1 MHRNESPSRLSRIE
15 TLWSVVQRAH
25 GDDSDDQLPAQQEL
39 LDLYGSAI
47 KRYLLA
53 ATRNEDVADELFQ
66 QFAVKFVN
74 GEFKSADPDRGRF
87 RSFVKT
93 VLARMIALHYRKQKT
108 RRERTWGE
116 HAESA
121 AEVDR
126 PSDDRTFIISW
137 REDLLAQTWRRL
149 ADHESQTKVRY
160 NTVLRMRVADPG
172 LGGREFARNVSEALG
187 KPMEPGAV
195 RVMVHRAREKF
206 ANLLTMTVSES
217 LGSRRRDIVESELIE
232 LGLIDY
238 CREALDAL
246 PAEQ

>member
-1 MHRNESPSRLSRIE
+1 MPANESPSRLSRIE

-25 GDDSDDQLPAQQEL
+25 GDDPANQLPAQQEL

-53 ATRNEDVADELFQ
+53 ATRNEDVADDLFQ
-66 QFAVKFVN
+66 QFAVKFIN
-74 GEFKSADPDRGRF
+74 GDFKSADPTRGRF
-87 RSFVKT
+87 RGFVKT

-108 RRERTWGE
+108 RRERSWGE

-121 AEVDR
+121 ADVAS
-126 PSDDRTFIISW
+126 PTDDQTFIISW
-137 REDLLAQTWRRL
+137 REDRLAQTWHRL
-149 ADHESQTKVRY
+149 ADHEDRTGVRY
-160 NTVLRMRVADPG
+160 NTVLRMRVSDPG
-172 LGGREFARNVSEALG
+172 LDGREFARIVSETLG

-206 ANLLTMTVSES
+206 ANLLTVTVSES
-217 LGSRRRDIVESELIE
+217 LGSRGRGIVESELIE

-246 PAEQ
+246 PDEE